1 MAFCLMVVFGYKQPK
16 SLRKRI
22 KLYTKLGGKFVGYLK
37 VPDKSLSL
45 VEQCWDLQK
54 QAAKLWPSDKSYLDV
69 LLYVGNTLITK
80 SNIKLLDIIQNGTPL
95 QMMWDACYTRS
106 MELDYNYFP
115 TLFYRS

>member
-1 MAFCLMVVFGYKQPK
+1 MVAFGYNQAKTR
-16 SLRKRI
+16 RKRI

-69 LLYVGNTLITK
+69 LLYVDNTLITK
-80 SNIKLLDIIQNGTPL
+80 SSTKILDIFHHDTPL
-95 QMMWDACYTRS
+95 HMMWDECYTRS
-106 MELDYNYFP
+106 MELVYNFFP
-115 TLFYRS
+115 TLFWRS